1 MKSFTLFL
9 FLAVYASTEAV
20 KLIQIKGTTVPVLT
34 TVVPEGPST
43 THEGDEVTHMS
54 TPAVTTTDAPT
65 TEAEIV
71 TKPEKPSGKPAMT
84 VKPTKKPTEKPTKP
98 DNAKTEKPVGK
109 QLKLSFKGKPTDQIK
124 KSITQTIQKAME
136 LKGIATNGYEIIFI
150 LTSRQ
155 RRESGFDVIVK
166 FTDDVNV
173 DENTVN
179 ETIEVLEK
187 PDLYKNIDDS
197 ISLTETS
204 VITSASESTTPKSTT
219 PKPDTTAT
227 PETTAKPTTKMETK
241 PDTTKEPKKTEG
253 GASFEANESNSNS
266 KTGLIVGVVVAVAV
280 VLAAVVLTVIVKSR
294 QTKVVSR
301 KPSTAGENFAP
312 AHYENPVYE
321 AESVPKKSLESTDQL
336 YDSAEQEVYAKGSLE
351 TNITNV

>member
-20 KLIQIKGTTVPVLT
+20 KQKKMKVTTVPVLT
-34 TVVPEGPST
+34 TVPVVPST
-43 THEGDEVTHMS
+43 AHEGDEVTHVS

-84 VKPTKKPTEKPTKP
+84 VKPTKKPTKKPTAKP
-98 DNAKTEKPVGK
+98 NNAKTEKPVGK

-155 RRESGFDVIVK
+155 RRESGFNVIVK

-179 ETIEVLEK
+179 ETIEVLNK

-204 VITSASESTTPKSTT
+204 VITSAPESTTPKSTT

-241 PDTTKEPKKTEG
+241 PDTTKEPKKTTEG

-266 KTGLIVGVVVAVAV
+266 SQTGLIVGVVVAVAV
-280 VLAAVVLTVIVKSR
+280 LLAAVVLAVIVKSR
-294 QTKVVSR
+294 QTKVVSN
-301 KPSTAGENFAP
+301 ENFTP